1 MEKEINLFTHYM
13 MAISTLF
20 FLSKELLLLLI
31 LLNPKASTQKVR
43 HLPPTH
49 LNIHHIYCI
58 GPDFYNLLSILLLLS
73 RLVTIVVP

>member
-1 MEKEINLFTHYM
+1 MEKEINIFTHYK

-31 LLNPKASTQKVR
+31 LLNPEASTQKVG

-49 LNIHHIYCI
+49 LNIHHIYCL
-58 GPDFYNLLSILLLLS
+58 GPDFYYLLSILLLLS
-73 RLVTIVVP
+73 RLATIVVP